1 MAKKMPKYVM
11 HAAYSKKI
19 IQNSKNACP
28 EFVATPHIVKQ
39 IAQKS
44 SVEKHKYGICSQLT
58 LGLNN
63 MYLFPHYVNTSIIE
77 WYDNYS

>member
-1 MAKKMPKYVM
+1 MEWTCGVGVNMAKKMPKYVM

-19 IQNSKNACP
+19 TQNSKNALP
-28 EFVATPHIVKQ
+28 ELVATPHIVKH

-58 LGLNN
+58 LG
-63 MYLFPHYVNTSIIE
+63 
-77 WYDNYS
+77 